1 MKNRRRLISLL
12 TAFSLILTMFTVVQV
27 PVKAESFT
35 KGEELEDVVFQ
46 VFAQDSVN
54 YSWHVYDEIPVL
66 YNEPMQISWS
76 QDPNEKFGEIGGSL
90 SFGFQLADNA
100 LQIGQSASVHFTVK
114 NIKLSFAGMPEFTGI
129 ADIDKTANFLCKEAT
144 WGKTGNSVEVSLRE
158 DLRRAYPDL
167 PLSGL
172 VKSLVRVSCTF
183 QLVSYERGEWVGPQ
197 NPDGSDFRTRDEI
210 LPDMGAGVSIT
221 NALDKADC
229 TGDEITDAMLDAY
242 AAMGIKSLYI
252 PVNYDNHMNED
263 NTINEA
269 FLEKV
274 KTLVDHAISRGFYV
288 ILSMTGSGDWL
299 SPLPELRSATD
310 SRLTKMYVSLA
321 IAMDGF
327 GDHLLLQTL
336 HHPVATKEPT
346 VDPEA
351 EEPPAPVGMSDYN
364 TVLSAWQDKIVRVI
378 RATGTNNPARTILL
392 SPYESDPA
400 LIPDMS
406 FTEVTNLALSVEFE
420 PYADKEW
427 DKTVAAGIL
436 KDEIAKANNEA
447 KKKNVPAII
456 TSFGA
461 LNKDNYDARVQY
473 AYDFTTGAKDAGTV
487 AFWKENG
494 NTDEIG
500 LISFAD
506 ASYAFPI
513 IGLSQAAAAAGEKK
527 PAMDATVATEAPE
540 PETEEPA
547 KETTAAK
554 EKETQKEDETQAP
567 ASEDQKSGK
576 NTTVII
582 IAVVL
587 GVVFIGAVIVLA
599 LMFKK
604 RNGSFF

>member
-1 MKNRRRLISLL
+1 MKNRRRFMSLL
-12 TAFSLILTMFTVVQV
+12 TALSLIMAMFTVAQV
-27 PVKAESFT
+27 PVTAESFT
-35 KGEELEDVVFQ
+35 KGQELEDVVFQ
-46 VFAQDSVN
+46 IYAQDSVN
-54 YSWHVYDEIPVL
+54 YSWHVYDESPTI

-90 SFGFQLADNA
+90 AFGFQLADNA

-114 NIKLSFAGMPEFTGI
+114 NIKLTFAGMPEFAGI
-129 ADIDKTANFLCKEAT
+129 PDIDKTANFLCKEAT

-158 DLRRAYPDL
+158 DIRRAFPDL
-167 PLSGL
+167 PLAGL
-172 VKSLVRVSCTF
+172 VKSLVRVTCTF

-197 NPDGSDFRTRDEI
+197 NPDGSDFRGRDEI
-210 LPDMGAGVSIT
+210 LADMGAGVSIT

-242 AAMGIKSLYI
+242 AAMGIKSLYV
-252 PVNYDNHMNED
+252 PVNYDNHMSED
-263 NTINEA
+263 GTIDDA

-274 KTLVDHAISRGFYV
+274 KTMVDHAISKGFYV
-288 ILSMTGSGDWL
+288 ILSVAGSGDWL
-299 SPLPELRSATD
+299 SPLPELRSTTD
-310 SRLTKMYVSLA
+310 ARLTKMYVA
-321 IAMDGF
+321 IAIKMDSF

-351 EEPPAPVGMSDYN
+351 VEPPAPVGLSDYN

-378 RATGTNNPARTILL
+378 RGTGTNNPARTILL
-392 SPYESDPA
+392 TPYNSDPE
-400 LIPDMS
+400 LISSMS
-406 FTEVTNLALSVEFE
+406 FTEVTNLALSVEFA
-420 PYADKEW
+420 PYEDKEW
-427 DKTVAAGIL
+427 DKNVAAGIL
-436 KDEIAKANNEA
+436 KDEIAKANSEA
-447 KKKNVPAII
+447 KKKNVPAIV

-461 LNKDNYDARVQY
+461 LNKNNYDARVQY
-473 AYDFTTGAKDAGTV
+473 AYDFTTGARNVGTV
-487 AFWKENG
+487 AFWKETG

-500 LISFAD
+500 LISYAD

-540 PETEEPA
+540 PETEAPT
-547 KETTAAK
+547 KENTEVKKTEAPQ
-554 EKETQKEDETQAP
+554 ETETQAP
-567 ASEDQKSGK
+567 TTEEKSEGK

-582 IAVVL
+582 IAVVI
-587 GVVFIGAVIVLA
+587 GVVFIGAVIVLV

>member
-1 MKNRRRLISLL
+1 MKNRRRITSLL
-12 TAFSLILTMFTVVQV
+12 TALSLIVTMFTFTSV

-35 KGEELEDVVFQ
+35 KGQELEDVVFQ
-46 VFAQDSVN
+46 IYAQDSVN
-54 YSWHVYDEIPVL
+54 YSWHVYDESPTI
-66 YNEPMQISWS
+66 YNEPMQITWS

-90 SFGFQLADNA
+90 AFGFQLADNA
-100 LQIGQSASVHFTVK
+100 LQIGQNATVHFTVK
-114 NIKLSFAGMPEFTGI
+114 NIKLTFSGMPEFSGI
-129 ADIDKTANFLCKEAT
+129 PDIDKTANFLCKEAT

-158 DLRRAYPDL
+158 DIRRAYPDL
-167 PLSGL
+167 PLAGL
-172 VKSLVRVSCTF
+172 VKSLVKVTCTF

-197 NPDGSDFRTRDEI
+197 NPDGSEFRGRDDI
-210 LPDMGAGVSIT
+210 LADMGAGVSIT

-242 AAMGIKSLYI
+242 AGMGIKSLYI
-252 PVNYDNHMNED
+252 PVNYDSHMGED
-263 NTINEA
+263 GTIDDA

-274 KTLVDHAISRGFYV
+274 KTMVDHAISKGFYV
-288 ILSMTGSGDWL
+288 ILSLTGSGDWL
-299 SPLPELRSATD
+299 SPLPELRSSTD
-310 SRLTKMYVSLA
+310 SRLTKMYVS
-321 IAMDGF
+321 IANKMDSF
-327 GDHLLLQTL
+327 GDHLLIQVL

-351 EEPPAPVGMSDYN
+351 EEPPAPLGISDYN

-378 RATGTNNPARTILL
+378 RGTGTNNTVRTILL
-392 SPYESDPA
+392 SPYNSDPE
-400 LIPDMS
+400 LIASMS
-406 FTEVTNLALSVEFE
+406 FTEVTNLALSVEFA
-420 PYADKEW
+420 PYEDKDW
-427 DKTVAAGIL
+427 DKNVAAGIL
-436 KDEIAKANNEA
+436 KDEIANANNEA
-447 KKKNVPAII
+447 KKKNTAVIV

-461 LNKDNYDARVQY
+461 LNKNNYDARVQY
-473 AYDFTTGAKDAGTV
+473 AYDFTTGARNAGTV

-500 LISFAD
+500 LISYAD

-527 PAMDATVATEAPE
+527 PAMDATVVTTEPE
-540 PETEEPA
+540 PETEAPTEKA
-547 KETTAAK
+547 TEEKQTEAQQET
-554 EKETQKEDETQAP
+554 ETQEQTPEET
-567 ASEDQKSGK
+567 KKGK

-604 RNGSFF
+604 RSGSFF